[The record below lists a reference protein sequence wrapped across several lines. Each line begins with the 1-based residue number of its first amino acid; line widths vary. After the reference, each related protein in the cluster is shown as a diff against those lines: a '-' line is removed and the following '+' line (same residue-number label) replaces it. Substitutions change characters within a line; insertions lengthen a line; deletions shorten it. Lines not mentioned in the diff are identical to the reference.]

1 MTDFIQSIRDHV
13 RASLLS
19 HVAESTGGITS
30 GYGFRAGMI
39 LTPEAE
45 ADRDDFER
53 EYSDRGCTCFIS
65 PPCGYCTHPGNPIN
79 QEECDDCWMPVV
91 KGGEA

>member
-1 MTDFIQSIRDHV
+1 MSDFIQSIRDHV

-19 HVAESTGGITS
+19 YVAESTDGITS
-30 GYGFRAGMI
+30 DYSFRAGMI

-45 ADRDDFER
+45 AERDDFNL

-65 PPCGYCTHPGNPIN
+65 PPCGYCAHPGNPIN
-79 QEECDDCWMPVV
+79 QEEGDDCWMPVV
-91 KGGEA
+91 KGGAA